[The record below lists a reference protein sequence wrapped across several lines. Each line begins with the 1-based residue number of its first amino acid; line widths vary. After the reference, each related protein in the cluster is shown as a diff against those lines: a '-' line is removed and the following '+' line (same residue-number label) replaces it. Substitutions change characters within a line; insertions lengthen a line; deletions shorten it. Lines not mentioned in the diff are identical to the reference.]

1 MAKYDDGAYGDI
13 VVNGDIHSV
22 NQASAGLPS
31 RGNAKVFIYG
41 FLYGAGSA
49 KIGSIVGGSEKEGKR
64 LINKFMKSTPALK
77 LLKDAVTTA
86 AKAKGYLVGLDKRQ
100 LPIRS
105 PHASLNTLLQGAG
118 SLLAKQATVILYEN
132 LTSNGYIWGKD
143 WAQVAHVH
151 DEVQLIARKEIAD
164 HVGKQ
169 AVKSFQ
175 LAGEHFKFRVPITG
189 EYKVGDNW
197 ADTH

>member
-1 MAKYDDGAYGDI
+1 
-13 VVNGDIHSV
+13 
-22 NQASAGLPS
+22 
-31 RGNAKVFIYG
+31 
-41 FLYGAGSA
+41 
-49 KIGSIVGGSEKEGKR
+49 
-64 LINKFMKSTPALK
+64 
-77 LLKDAVTTA
+77 
-86 AKAKGYLVGLDKRQ
+86 
-100 LPIRS
+100 
-105 PHASLNTLLQGAG
+105 LLQGAG
-118 SLLAKQATVILYEN
+118 SLIAKQATVILYEN